1 MMNQETIKRSNN
13 SLNHISFQQ
22 KSSGLS
28 LVITSS
34 AALYF
39 IARVW
44 PMRPAAVASDA
55 IPAGYGGVVFT
66 TLLLIVVA
74 QIVLQAVLAIGHGD
88 VEAASVAEQAAG
100 HKARRNAYFALTV
113 AALAAVGSTFFQALT
128 LFDTANVV
136 VLGLA
141 LAEIV
146 QSVSRLIYARR

>member
-1 MMNQETIKRSNN
+1 MTQETLNRSNN
-13 SLNHISFQQ
+13 SLNNVSFQQ
-22 KSSGLS
+22 KSAGVS

-44 PMRPAAVASDA
+44 PMRPAAIASDA
-55 IPAGYGGVVFT
+55 IPAGYGWVVIT
-66 TLLLIVVA
+66 TLFLIVVA
-74 QIVLQAVLAIGHGD
+74 QIVLQAVLAIGQGS
-88 VEAASVAEQAAG
+88 VEPAQAAEQAAAN
-100 HKARRNAYFALTV
+100 KARRNAYFVLT
-113 AALAAVGSTFFQALT
+113 AAVIAAAASVFVAALT

-136 VLGLA
+136 IVGLA